1 MLRGGARRMIKGPG
15 ILPGLLRLSL
25 CAGCLAFSLAA
36 APARAEQPV
45 VAPAVPVLTL
55 DFERLFSDTLWGK
68 RIAADMARDSAALNA
83 ENTRIA
89 DDLIAEEKA
98 LTDRRAKLT
107 PAAFR
112 TEADAFDER
121 ATGIRAA
128 QKAKAQ
134 ALTQS
139 YEAARQA
146 FFVASG
152 PLMDEVLSSR
162 HAVMVLDRRAIIR
175 GLEAADI
182 TEELARLMDAR
193 LGSGPTEAQA
203 APDPAGGGGE

>member
-1 MLRGGARRMIKGPG
+1 MRRQGQIGPG
-15 ILPGLLRLSL
+15 AIPGLLRL
-25 CAGCLAFSLAA
+25 CVLALGLMLAPLPGLA
-36 APARAEQPV
+36 QDKPPAL
-45 VAPAVPVLTL
+45 PVLTL
-55 DFERLFSDTLWGK
+55 DIERLFDDTLWGK
-68 RIAADMARDSAALNA
+68 AITAGLARESAALAA

-89 DDLIAEEKA
+89 DDLIAEEKL
-98 LTDRRAKLT
+98 LTERRAKLT

-112 TEADAFDER
+112 AEADAFDER

-146 FFVASG
+146 FYVASG
-152 PLMDEVLSSR
+152 PLIDEILTR
-162 HAVMVLDRRAIIR
+162 RGAVMVLDRRAIIR

-182 TEELARLMDAR
+182 TGDLARLMDAR
-193 LGSGPTEAQA
+193 LGTGPA
-203 APDPAGGGGE
+203 AVAPGQPGDGAGGGE

>member
-1 MLRGGARRMIKGPG
+1 MLRGLARMMIQGPG

-25 CAGCLAFSLAA
+25 CAGCILLCLAA
-36 APARAEQPV
+36 PPARAEQTASP
-45 VAPAVPVLTL
+45 PVPVLTL
-55 DFERLFSDTLWGK
+55 DFERLFDNTLWGK
-68 RIAADMARDSAALNA
+68 RIVADMARDSAALNA

-89 DDLIAEEKA
+89 DDLIAEEKS
-98 LTDRRAKLT
+98 LTDRRSKLP
-107 PAAFR
+107 PATFR

-139 YEAARQA
+139 YEEARQA
-146 FFVASG
+146 FLVASG
-152 PLMDEVLSSR
+152 PLIDEVLTRR

-193 LGSGPTEAQA
+193 LGSGPAQTQTLP
-203 APDPAGGGGE
+203 APGNGGE

>member
-1 MLRGGARRMIKGPG
+1 MRRLCLRNA
-15 ILPGLLRLSL
+15 LPGSGRLFGLVRLCLGVTVLSL
-25 CAGCLAFSLAA
+25 GLAVTQT
-36 APARAEQPV
+36 RAEPGGQP
-45 VAPAVPVLTL
+45 PVPVLTL
-55 DFERLFSDTLWGK
+55 DFEQLFDKTLWGK
-68 RIAADMARDSAALNA
+68 RIAADMARDSAALMA

-89 DDLIAEEKA
+89 DDLIAEEKQ
-98 LTDRRAKLT
+98 LTERRATLM

-112 TEADAFDER
+112 AEADAFDER

-152 PLMDEVLSSR
+152 PLIDEVLTR
-162 HAVMVLDRRAIIR
+162 RDAVMVLDRRAIIR
-175 GLEAADI
+175 GLESADI
-182 TEELARLMDAR
+182 TAELARLMDAR
-193 LGSGPTEAQA
+193 LGAGPSDQTRPE
-203 APDPAGGGGE
+203 AGGGE

>member
-1 MLRGGARRMIKGPG
+1 MLRGLARMMIQGPG

-25 CAGCLAFSLAA
+25 CAGCILLCLAA
-36 APARAEQPV
+36 PPARAEQTASP
-45 VAPAVPVLTL
+45 PVPVLTL
-55 DFERLFSDTLWGK
+55 DFERLFDNTLWGK
-68 RIAADMARDSAALNA
+68 RIVADMARDSAALNA

-89 DDLIAEEKA
+89 DDLIAEEKS
-98 LTDRRAKLT
+98 LTDRRSKLT

-139 YEAARQA
+139 YEEARQA
-146 FFVASG
+146 FLVASG
-152 PLMDEVLSSR
+152 PLIDEVLTRR

-193 LGSGPTEAQA
+193 LGSGPAQTQTPP
-203 APDPAGGGGE
+203 APGNGGE

>member
-1 MLRGGARRMIKGPG
+1 MTIQGPG
-15 ILPGLLRLSL
+15 ILPGLLRLGL
-25 CAGCLAFSLAA
+25 CAGVLAVCLAG
-36 APARAEQPV
+36 APVRADQPV
-45 VAPAVPVLTL
+45 APTAPPVPVLSL
-55 DFERLFSDTLWGK
+55 DFERLFDDTLWGK

-89 DDLIAEEKA
+89 DDLIAEEKS

-134 ALTQS
+134 SLTQT

-146 FFVASG
+146 FFAASG
-152 PLMDEVLSSR
+152 PLMDEVLTRR

-193 LGSGPTEAQA
+193 LGAGPAEAQPT
-203 APDPAGGGGE
+203 PDPAGNGGE

>member
-1 MLRGGARRMIKGPG
+1 MRRMRQRKALTGPG
-15 ILPGLLRLSL
+15 SLPGLLRL
-25 CAGCLAFSLAA
+25 CLVAAVLALGLAA
-36 APARAEQPV
+36 PLRAEPVAPA
-45 VAPAVPVLTL
+45 AVPVLTL
-55 DFERLFSDTLWGK
+55 DFERLFDDTLWGK
-68 RIAADMARDSAALNA
+68 AIAAEMTRESTALAA

-89 DDLIAEEKA
+89 DDLIAEEKL
-98 LTDRRAKLT
+98 LTERRAKLT

-112 TEADAFDER
+112 AEADAFDER

-139 YEAARQA
+139 FETARQA

-152 PLMDEVLSSR
+152 PLIDEILTR
-162 HAVMVLDRRAIIR
+162 RGAVMVLDRRAIIR

-182 TEELARLMDAR
+182 TEDLARLMDAR
-193 LGSGPTEAQA
+193 LGAGPA
-203 APDPAGGGGE
+203 ATPGQPADGPGGGE

>member
-1 MLRGGARRMIKGPG
+1 MRQRKALTGPG
-15 ILPGLLRLSL
+15 SLPGLLRL
-25 CAGCLAFSLAA
+25 CLAA
-36 APARAEQPV
+36 AVLALGLAAPVRAEP
-45 VAPAVPVLTL
+45 VAPAAVPVLTL
-55 DFERLFSDTLWGK
+55 DFERLFDDTLWGK
-68 RIAADMARDSAALNA
+68 AIAAEMTRESTALAA

-89 DDLIAEEKA
+89 DDLIAEEKL
-98 LTDRRAKLT
+98 LTERRAKLT

-112 TEADAFDER
+112 AEADAFDER

-139 YEAARQA
+139 FEAAQQA

-152 PLMDEVLSSR
+152 PLIDEILTR
-162 HAVMVLDRRAIIR
+162 RGAVMVLDRRAIIR

-182 TEELARLMDAR
+182 TEDLARLMDAR
-193 LGSGPTEAQA
+193 LGAGPAA
-203 APDPAGGGGE
+203 APGQPGSGAGGGE

>member
-1 MLRGGARRMIKGPG
+1 MRRMRQRNALTGPG
-15 ILPGLLRLSL
+15 SLPGLLRL
-25 CAGCLAFSLAA
+25 CLVAAVLALGLAA
-36 APARAEQPV
+36 PGRAEPVAPA
-45 VAPAVPVLTL
+45 AVPVLTL
-55 DFERLFSDTLWGK
+55 DFERLFDDTLWGK
-68 RIAADMARDSAALNA
+68 AIAAEMTRESTALAA

-89 DDLIAEEKA
+89 DDLIAEEKL
-98 LTDRRAKLT
+98 LTERRAKLT

-112 TEADAFDER
+112 AEADAFDER

-139 YEAARQA
+139 FETARQA

-152 PLMDEVLSSR
+152 PLIDEILTR
-162 HAVMVLDRRAIIR
+162 RGAVMVLDRRAIIR

-182 TEELARLMDAR
+182 TEDLARLMDAR
-193 LGSGPTEAQA
+193 LGAGPAAPPGQSGSGP
-203 APDPAGGGGE
+203 GGGE

>member
-1 MLRGGARRMIKGPG
+1 MRQRKALTGPG
-15 ILPGLLRLSL
+15 SLPGLLRL
-25 CAGCLAFSLAA
+25 CLAA
-36 APARAEQPV
+36 AVLALGLAAPVRAEP
-45 VAPAVPVLTL
+45 VAPAAVPVLTL
-55 DFERLFSDTLWGK
+55 DFERLFDDTLWGK
-68 RIAADMARDSAALNA
+68 AIAADLARESTALAA

-89 DDLIAEEKA
+89 DDLIAEEKL
-98 LTDRRAKLT
+98 LTERRAKLT

-112 TEADAFDER
+112 AEADAFDER

-139 YEAARQA
+139 FEAAQQA

-152 PLMDEVLSSR
+152 PLIDEILTR
-162 HAVMVLDRRAIIR
+162 RGAVMVLDRRAIIR

-182 TEELARLMDAR
+182 TEDLARLMDAR
-193 LGSGPTEAQA
+193 LGAGPAA
-203 APDPAGGGGE
+203 APGQPGSGAGGGE

>member
-1 MLRGGARRMIKGPG
+1 MRRMRQRNALTGPG
-15 ILPGLLRLSL
+15 SLPGLLRL
-25 CAGCLAFSLAA
+25 CLVAAVLALGLAA
-36 APARAEQPV
+36 PLRAEPVAPA
-45 VAPAVPVLTL
+45 AVPVLTL
-55 DFERLFSDTLWGK
+55 DFERLFDDTLWGK
-68 RIAADMARDSAALNA
+68 AIAAEMTRESTALAA

-89 DDLIAEEKA
+89 DDLIAEEKL
-98 LTDRRAKLT
+98 LTERRAKLT

-112 TEADAFDER
+112 AEADAFDER

-139 YEAARQA
+139 FETARQA

-152 PLMDEVLSSR
+152 PLIDEILTR
-162 HAVMVLDRRAIIR
+162 RGAVMVLDRRAIIR

-182 TEELARLMDAR
+182 TEDLARLMDAR
-193 LGSGPTEAQA
+193 LGAGPAATPGPSGSGP
-203 APDPAGGGGE
+203 GGGE

>member
-1 MLRGGARRMIKGPG
+1 MRQRKALTGPG
-15 ILPGLLRLSL
+15 SLPGLLRL
-25 CAGCLAFSLAA
+25 CLVAAVLALGLAA
-36 APARAEQPV
+36 PLRAEPVAPA
-45 VAPAVPVLTL
+45 AVPVLTL
-55 DFERLFSDTLWGK
+55 DFERLFDDTLWGK
-68 RIAADMARDSAALNA
+68 AIAAEMTRESTALAA

-89 DDLIAEEKA
+89 DDLIAEEKL
-98 LTDRRAKLT
+98 LTERRAKLT

-112 TEADAFDER
+112 AEADAFDER

-139 YEAARQA
+139 FETARQA

-152 PLMDEVLSSR
+152 PLIDEILTR
-162 HAVMVLDRRAIIR
+162 RGAVMVLDRRAIIR

-182 TEELARLMDAR
+182 TEDLARLMDAR
-193 LGSGPTEAQA
+193 LGAGPA
-203 APDPAGGGGE
+203 ATPGQPADGPGGGE

>member
-1 MLRGGARRMIKGPG
+1 MRQGLVRLTTEGPG
-15 ILPGLLRLSL
+15 ILPGLLRLTL
-25 CAGCLAFSLAA
+25 CVGLAFACLGT
-36 APARAEQPV
+36 APVRAEQ
-45 VAPAVPVLTL
+45 APAAVPVLTL
-55 DFERLFSDTLWGK
+55 DFERLFSETLWGK

-98 LTDRRAKLT
+98 LTDRRARLT
-107 PAAFR
+107 PEAFR
-112 TEADAFDER
+112 AEANAFDER

-139 YEAARQA
+139 YDSARQG
-146 FFVASG
+146 FLNASG
-152 PLMDEVLSSR
+152 PLIDEVLTSR
-162 HAVMVLDRRAIIR
+162 QAVMVLDRRVIIR

-182 TEELARLMDAR
+182 TEDLARLMDAR
-193 LGSGPTEAQA
+193 LGKGPTDPPSAAEAVS
-203 APDPAGGGGE
+203 GGE

>member
-1 MLRGGARRMIKGPG
+1 MLRGLARMMIQGPG

-25 CAGCLAFSLAA
+25 CAGCILLCLAA
-36 APARAEQPV
+36 PPARAEQTASPS
-45 VAPAVPVLTL
+45 VPVLTL
-55 DFERLFSDTLWGK
+55 DFERLFDNTLWGK
-68 RIAADMARDSAALNA
+68 RIVADMARDSAALNA

-89 DDLIAEEKA
+89 DDLIAEEKS
-98 LTDRRAKLT
+98 LTDRRSKLT

-139 YEAARQA
+139 YEEARQA
-146 FFVASG
+146 FLVASG
-152 PLMDEVLSSR
+152 PLIDEVLTRR

-193 LGSGPTEAQA
+193 LGSGPAQTQTPP
-203 APDPAGGGGE
+203 APGNGGE

>member
-1 MLRGGARRMIKGPG
+1 MIQGPG

-25 CAGCLAFSLAA
+25 CVGCILLCLAAP
-36 APARAEQPV
+36 PARAEQTASP
-45 VAPAVPVLTL
+45 PVPVLAL
-55 DFERLFSDTLWGK
+55 DFERLFDNTLWGK
-68 RIAADMARDSAALNA
+68 RIVADMARDSAALNA

-89 DDLIAEEKA
+89 DDLIAEEKS
-98 LTDRRAKLT
+98 LTDRRSKLT

-139 YEAARQA
+139 YEEARQA
-146 FFVASG
+146 FLVASG
-152 PLMDEVLSSR
+152 PLIDEVLTRR

-193 LGSGPTEAQA
+193 LGSGPAQTQMPP
-203 APDPAGGGGE
+203 APGNGGE

>member
-1 MLRGGARRMIKGPG
+1 MLAP
-15 ILPGLLRLSL
+15 LPGL
-25 CAGCLAFSLAA
+25 AQDK
-36 APARAEQPV
+36 P
-45 VAPAVPVLTL
+45 PAVPVLTL
-55 DFERLFSDTLWGK
+55 DFERLFDDTLWGK
-68 RIAADMARDSAALNA
+68 AIAADLARESTALAA

-89 DDLIAEEKA
+89 DDLIAEEKL
-98 LTDRRAKLT
+98 LTERRAKLT

-112 TEADAFDER
+112 AEADAFDER

-139 YEAARQA
+139 FEAAQQA

-152 PLMDEVLSSR
+152 PLIDEILTR
-162 HAVMVLDRRAIIR
+162 RGAVMVLDRRAIIR

-182 TEELARLMDAR
+182 TEDLARLMDAR
-193 LGSGPTEAQA
+193 LGTGPAA
-203 APDPAGGGGE
+203 APGQPGSGAGGGE

>member
-1 MLRGGARRMIKGPG
+1 MRRQEQIGPG
-15 ILPGLLRLSL
+15 AIPGLLRL
-25 CAGCLAFSLAA
+25 CVLALGLMLAPLPGLA
-36 APARAEQPV
+36 QDKPPAL
-45 VAPAVPVLTL
+45 PVLTL
-55 DFERLFSDTLWGK
+55 DIERLFDDTLWGK
-68 RIAADMARDSAALNA
+68 AITAGLARESAALAA

-89 DDLIAEEKA
+89 DDLIAEEKL
-98 LTDRRAKLT
+98 LTERRAKLT

-112 TEADAFDER
+112 AEADAFDER

-146 FFVASG
+146 FYVASG
-152 PLMDEVLSSR
+152 PLIDEILTR
-162 HAVMVLDRRAIIR
+162 RGAVMVLDRRAIIR

-182 TEELARLMDAR
+182 TGDLARLMDAR
-193 LGSGPTEAQA
+193 LGTGPAAA
-203 APDPAGGGGE
+203 APGQPGDGAGGGE